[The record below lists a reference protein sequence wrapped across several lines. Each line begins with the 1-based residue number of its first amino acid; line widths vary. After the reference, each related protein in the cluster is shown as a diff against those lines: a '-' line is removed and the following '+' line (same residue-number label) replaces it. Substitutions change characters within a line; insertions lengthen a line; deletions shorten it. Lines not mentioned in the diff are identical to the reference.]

1 MTMIG
6 IYDDRCRVADEARA
20 VLGIA
25 RYGRLVFRK
34 RSLRDH
40 HRDLLLAAGCE
51 RVVVI
56 EDDADFD
63 RLAHERGL
71 ERSRLLW
78 WPSSLACR
86 DQTAGR
92 LFLLKFH
99 HVQED
104 FSVAPAPGGTSSA
117 LLALGGASARRIL
130 VSDPLRSDLAGRGP
144 GETMVAVPAPP
155 WLADLTRRD
164 QLVDLASSTFDVRHF
179 NAISQDELLV
189 VKRSSDVTK
198 MRREARYY
206 EQLPSVMRVF
216 FLPALD
222 YREEGGT
229 ACYATERIR
238 VPDLSLQWIHRA
250 LDERSFPPLLGRLGD
265 FLRLRPVRT
274 PDAAAG
280 RRQAEALYLG
290 KTEQRLAQLSA
301 HAAWPQ
307 IAALLAHCGP
317 ADGMAGLH
325 RRFLAQWARLTPRRR
340 VWRTAVSHGD
350 PCFSNILYHP
360 DTRLLKFIDPR
371 GAETPDE
378 LHLDE
383 YYDVA
388 KLSHSILGLY
398 DLVNHDLADLHLGRA
413 LHLEL
418 VHGGADLA
426 PLQAQFRAAVA
437 AWGLDLHL
445 VRLYEAALF
454 LSMLPLHADV
464 PKKVV
469 CFALTAADI
478 LARLERDEP

>member
-6 IYDDRCRVADEARA
+6 IYDDRCRVADEART
-20 VLGIA
+20 VLGIT

-34 RSLRDH
+34 RCLRDH

-56 EDDADFD
+56 EDDADLE

-71 ERSRLLW
+71 ERTRLLW

-86 DQTAGR
+86 DQAAGR
-92 LFLLKFH
+92 VFLLKFH

-104 FSVAPAPGGTSSA
+104 FAIAPGAGGTSPAVLS
-117 LLALGGASARRIL
+117 LGGVSARRVL
-130 VSDPLRSDLAGRGP
+130 AADPLRGEIPRRGP
-144 GETMVAVPAPP
+144 GEALVAVPPPP
-155 WLADLTRRD
+155 WLTDLTRRD

-189 VKRSSDVTK
+189 VKSSRDVTK

-206 EQLPSVMRVF
+206 ELLPSTLRVF

-222 YREEGGT
+222 YRETGDI
-229 ACYATERIR
+229 ASYATERIR

-274 PDAAAG
+274 PEPAAG
-280 RRQAEALYLG
+280 RRQADELYLG
-290 KTEQRLAQLSA
+290 KTEHRLAQLKS

-307 IAALLAHCGP
+307 VSILLAHCGP
-317 ADGMAGLH
+317 ADGIAGLH
-325 RRFLAQWARLTPRRR
+325 RRFLDQWARLTPRRR
-340 VWRTAVSHGD
+340 TWRTAVSHGD

-371 GAETPDE
+371 GAETADE
-378 LHLDE
+378 LYLDE

-388 KLSHSILGLY
+388 KLSHSVLGLY
-398 DLVNHDLADLHLGRA
+398 DLVNHDLADLHLDRA

-426 PLQAQFRAAVA
+426 PLQNQFRAAVVS
-437 AWGLDLHL
+437 WGLDLHL

-469 CFALTAADI
+469 CFALACAEI